1 MGVLT
6 TTKNH
11 LQLIYNSKNSLG
23 KQALA
28 YINSSEKSIYTL
40 DTAKDN
46 LTPTQWSEIA
56 SKLELSIAE
65 LVDKNQSDFKNEF
78 GSDDIVMDDDQWIK
92 VINKK
97 PYLITKPIL
106 VAGDRVFQITTPSDI
121 LKYIE
126 ADSAGLEKPYNKK

>member
-1 MGVLT
+1 MGVFT

-65 LVDKNQSDFKNEF
+65 LVDKNQLDFKNEF

-106 VAGDRVFQITTPSDI
+106 VVGDRVFQITTPSDI